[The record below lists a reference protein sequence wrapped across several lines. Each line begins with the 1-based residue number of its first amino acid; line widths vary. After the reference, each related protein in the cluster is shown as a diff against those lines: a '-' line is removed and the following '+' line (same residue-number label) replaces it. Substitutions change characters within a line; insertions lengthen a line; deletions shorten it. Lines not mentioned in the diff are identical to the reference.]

1 MDVGCYKGAEG
12 LQQTRSISSQTF
24 LEDKALA
31 VCWFTLKY
39 IVPSCSERNICKL
52 TDAQGLIT
60 VYGANW
66 LLLDFKMDLGW
77 EELTWDSTVT

>member
-52 TDAQGLIT
+52 TDAQGL
-60 VYGANW
+60 
-66 LLLDFKMDLGW
+66 FM
-77 EELTWDSTVT
+77 ELTDFCWILKWTWGEKS